1 MKYPSPEKTTKKTGK
16 ISKKPV
22 DEIKKSAIINTS
34 AIKYPNSCIM
44 HNLQLEGG

>member
-1 MKYPSPEKTTKKTGK
+1 MKKY
-16 ISKKPV
+16 V
-22 DEIKKSAIINTS
+22 DEKKKSDIIISS